1 MRDFAADVAP
11 LFSASSARL
20 TRNFYVPRVR
30 RRHRRFEVFE
40 PAGGSAG
47 PIEDTAFLIRNASRS
62 GLFLEASAYA
72 VRSLWVGDDVELLI
86 RDGAIRLYA
95 RIVHVSLRGIGVRIV
110 SVDPASAERYEQLL
124 ADYAA
129 SSAAMRCRARARRDM
144 TVPMG
149 VPARSAASR

>member
-1 MRDFAADVAP
+1 M
-11 LFSASSARL
+11 
-20 TRNFYVPRVR
+20 
-30 RRHRRFEVFE
+30 FE

-47 PIEDTAFLIRNASRS
+47 AISDTAFLIRNASRS

-72 VRSLWVGDDVELLI
+72 CRSLWVGDDVELIL
-86 RDGAIRLYA
+86 RDGAIRLFA
-95 RIVHVSLRGIGVRIV
+95 RIVHVSLRGVGVRIV
-110 SVDPASAERYEQLL
+110 SVDPQSSERYAQLL

-129 SSAAMRCRARARRDM
+129 NSSATRSRARARRDM

>member
-1 MRDFAADVAP
+1 M
-11 LFSASSARL
+11 
-20 TRNFYVPRVR
+20 
-30 RRHRRFEVFE
+30 FE

-47 PIEDTAFLIRNASRS
+47 AISDTAFLIRNASRS

-72 VRSLWVGDDVELLI
+72 CRSLWVGDDVELIL
-86 RDGAIRLYA
+86 RDGAIRLFA
-95 RIVHVSLRGIGVRIV
+95 RIVHVSLRGVGVRIV
-110 SVDPASAERYEQLL
+110 SVDPQSSERYAQLL

-129 SSAAMRCRARARRDM
+129 NNSATRSRARARRDM